1 MKRQEFHDPNFE
13 QKKMCVIF
21 PMFRFVFCPLIIQHN
36 SCSTGYFS
44 FAFIPTFRSRE
55 KKIGILKWSNLWV
68 PIAHANMSVV
78 SSSICFTNR
87 IFVCFVCIFA
97 GVASLHVCLSV
108 IFFLVLIRLNIC
120 KCAYWHRLWRVHQ
133 AFERGVADFRG
144 NAMQKLHCILFSFEI
159 ERHKKRDSKKR
170 NPHTFR

>member
-36 SCSTGYFS
+36 SCSMGYFS
-44 FAFIPTFRSRE
+44 FAFIPTFRSR
-55 KKIGILKWSNLWV
+55 KKKLVYSNEVTCEYRSHMQICQLSAV
-68 PIAHANMSVV
+68 RYV
-78 SSSICFTNR
+78 SPTEYSYVLCVFLL
-87 IFVCFVCIFA
+87 VL
-97 GVASLHVCLSV
+97 LHFMCVWAL
-108 IFFLVLIRLNIC
+108 FFLVLIRLNIC

-133 AFERGVADFRG
+133 AVERGVADFRG